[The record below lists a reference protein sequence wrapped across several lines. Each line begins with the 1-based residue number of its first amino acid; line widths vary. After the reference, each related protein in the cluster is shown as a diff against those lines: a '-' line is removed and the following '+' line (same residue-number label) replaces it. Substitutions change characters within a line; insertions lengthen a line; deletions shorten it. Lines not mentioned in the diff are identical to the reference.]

1 MKNKI
6 FILFLLSIS
15 VLLCTSCGDDEYKD
29 STSDATLDVPY
40 ISASYDNGE
49 VEISWG
55 GIAYEYLYSYTL
67 YMSTSYSGTYKPIAY
82 DYFYSSEITECTF
95 MYAKLTSP
103 GTYYFKVAVS
113 GNFTNIAS
121 VTIPG
126 NSGDGSDSGSGG
138 GSSDNTDDDSDDDSD
153 GGSGGGSGGTT
164 ISRPSTPYS
173 VSAVNEGN
181 ILLPEVRI
189 TWSSVSNATKYNI
202 YRSSSSSSGYYLI
215 GTSYYTYYSD
225 WSPMNGKNYYK
236 VTAVNDAGESSYSSY
251 ALFNYDKSSSLAPG
265 TPTVTTSGTSS
276 VSLSWSCPTGSN
288 YGKATSYEVYKRN
301 PENTEYELLTTT
313 TSTRYTDSNTHP
325 GYNRY
330 AVVAVNSAGK
340 SGAGYGTSES
350 VSLSYP
356 TSFSASK
363 SGSYVKFSWSKVS
376 KATGYQIFY
385 STSASGN
392 YYILEDIDN
401 ANTTSTTVYYPA
413 SSGTKMYFK
422 IKAYWQTSYGGG
434 PIYSNFSSYKTVSF

>member
-6 FILFLLSIS
+6 LTLFLFSVS
-15 VLLCTSCGDDEYKD
+15 VLLYTSCKDDNED
-29 STSDATLDVPY
+29 TLLNETLNETLNAPY
-40 ISASYDNGE
+40 ISASYEDGE
-49 VEISWG
+49 VVISWN
-55 GIAYEYLYSYTL
+55 GIAYEHLYSYTL
-67 YMSTSYSGTYKPIAY
+67 YMSTSYSGPYNPIAY
-82 DYFYSSEITECTF
+82 DYLFSSENTECTF
-95 MYAKLTSP
+95 MYATLTSP

-113 GNFTNIAS
+113 GNFTNIAN

-126 NSGDGSDSGSGG
+126 NSGGGSDSGSGG
-138 GSSDNTDDDSDDDSD
+138 GSDS
-153 GGSGGGSGGTT
+153 GSGGTT
-164 ISRPSTPYS
+164 ISKPSAPYY

-181 ILLPEVRI
+181 LLLPEVRI
-189 TWSSVSNATKYNI
+189 TWSSVSNAKMYNI
-202 YRSSSSSSGYYLI
+202 YRSNSSSSGYYLI

-301 PENTEYELLTTT
+301 PENAEYELLQTT

-340 SGAGYGTSES
+340 SGEGYGTSES

-356 TSFSASK
+356 TSFSATK
-363 SGSYVKFSWSKVS
+363 SGSNIKFTWSKVS

-385 STSASGN
+385 STSASGS

-413 SSGTKMYFK
+413 SSGTKIYFK
-422 IKAYWQTSYGGG
+422 IKAYWQTSYGGS
-434 PIYSNFSSYKTVSF
+434 PIYSNLSSYKTISF